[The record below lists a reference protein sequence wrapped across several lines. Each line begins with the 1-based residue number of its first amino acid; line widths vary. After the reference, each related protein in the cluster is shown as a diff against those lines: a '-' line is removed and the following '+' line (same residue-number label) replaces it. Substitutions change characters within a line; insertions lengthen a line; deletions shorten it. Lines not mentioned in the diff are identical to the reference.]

1 MMIYILI
8 PAYNEAVSLGGVI
21 HDLRRHGWN
30 HILVVNDGSEDAT
43 AQIAKTHGVSLITL
57 PLRRGQGAAIQ
68 AGLEYIVEYYNA
80 DIVVTFDGDG
90 QHSARD
96 ITRLIHPIVR
106 HEADIVLGSR
116 FLRKESAREVPLTR
130 TCLLKVAVWFT
141 RLMTGLSVTDTHNG
155 LRAFSRVVYPT
166 IVFGH
171 RDMVHA
177 SELLDILKNMH
188 WRWCEVPVTIRYTD
202 RTLHKGQKNTDAFHI
217 VFRYIIMKLLS

>member
-1 MMIYILI
+1 MMIYILV
-8 PAYNEAVSLGGVI
+8 PAYNEAVSLGDVI

-43 AQIAKTHGVSLITL
+43 AQVAKTYGASFITL
-57 PLRRGQGAAIQ
+57 PIRRGQGAAIQ
-68 AGLEYIVEYYNA
+68 AGLEYIVEYCNA

-116 FLRKESAREVPLTR
+116 FLRKESKREVPFTR
-130 TCLLKVAVWFT
+130 MCLLKVAIWFT
-141 RLMTGLSVTDTHNG
+141 RFMTGLSVTDTHNG
-155 LRAFSRVVYPT
+155 LRAFSSAVYPK
-166 IVFGH
+166 IIFRH

-177 SELLDILKNMH
+177 SELFDMIAAMH
-188 WRWCEVPVTIRYTD
+188 WRWCEVPVRIHYTD
-202 RTLHKGQKNTDAFHI
+202 RTLHKGQHNKDAFRI
-217 VFRYIIMKLLS
+217 AGKYIMMKLLS